1 MTARV
6 FEATSPVFVGGT
18 VSRRGKVANER
29 ANMDRMTTVGSVD
42 MAPVLNG
49 TPRRHRSRK
58 SKPAAVSAPGAR
70 GRARRAIMVGM
81 GCGVPCLSLALSS
94 IDGRLCLDGHYGLG
108 TAV

>member
-1 MTARV
+1 
-6 FEATSPVFVGGT
+6 
-18 VSRRGKVANER
+18 
-29 ANMDRMTTVGSVD
+29 MDRMTMVGGVD

-49 TPRRHRSRK
+49 TARRHRPRK